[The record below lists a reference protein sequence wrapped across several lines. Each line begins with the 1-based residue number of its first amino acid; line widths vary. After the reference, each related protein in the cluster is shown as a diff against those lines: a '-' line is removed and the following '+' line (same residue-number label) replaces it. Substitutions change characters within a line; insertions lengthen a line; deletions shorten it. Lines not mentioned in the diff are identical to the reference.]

1 MRQLGGTTRLQAIKS
16 QFAVGVNLTFPEL
29 KPHELQITLLSF
41 RRSRLPN
48 RHNAGIASP
57 LALCASPLLM
67 GMLDEISGRLRTAA
81 QLEFLKDVTE
91 VVLDGFVAQ
100 AHRRRDFLVRFSL
113 SHKC

>member
-1 MRQLGGTTRLQAIKS
+1 MRQLGGTARLQAIKS

-48 RHNAGIASP
+48 RPNAGIGSP
-57 LALCASPLLM
+57 LRSPLLM
-67 GMLDEISGRLRTAA
+67 GMLDEISGGLRTAA

-100 AHRRRDFLVRFSL
+100 THRRRDFLVRFSL